1 MNMKRLF
8 ILMGSIILIAPPLFA
23 GGQAESGR
31 GSALEDI
38 GSGQLISFGAIDAEA
53 YLTEFAFDKK
63 PGRGEPLG
71 IWVEPESTLVL
82 NGGETL
88 ALRIALR
95 TAGAESFD
103 RAPGSFV
110 LFFQEPGILRDSTF
124 QERIGRLIEGEP
136 SITFF
141 VYDPHEKSLVEAGS
155 AAAFH
160 RAARRLGAGKKRFD
174 NQRLLHELLATV
186 SEDLGGERRHVA
198 WITDENIVETPQ
210 DARMFSFSVNLL
222 GGSGISFSYIGY
234 GEVPSWEIL
243 NTSLGVNNGNSYFAG
258 DPGEVVE
265 KIRTDIGYF
274 ATPAVEDVEVS
285 LVWSRHVSLPA
296 TFYPPRLYRSVSGF
310 RPKFHNSRPASSHF
324 RGGMNYDETARFI
337 HYVDVPPLLRLLEL
351 KEDNPVD
358 RSGSYRV
365 GTVFVRYA
373 LAATGEVRYVEE
385 PVTLHYTGSL
395 AAARGS
401 GNDFVFADAVI
412 QNTPLVLK
420 EVAALVNQS
429 QNYLTSMELLQCQ
442 RRLLESIRET
452 RKDAAVDEDIEM
464 LDDTYNLLL
473 EQARTLNLIMTP

>member
-8 ILMGSIILIAPPLFA
+8 ILMGSIMLISPPLFA

-38 GSGQLISFGAIDAEA
+38 ESGQLISFGAIDAEA

-63 PGRGEPLG
+63 PARGEPLG

-95 TAGAESFD
+95 TAGAERFD
-103 RAPGSFV
+103 RAPGSYV
-110 LFFQEPGILRDSTF
+110 LFFQEPGVLRAPAFTESV
-124 QERIGRLIEGEP
+124 GRLIEGEP

-141 VYDPHEKSLVEAGS
+141 VYDPHEKSLLETRS
-155 AAAFH
+155 AAAF
-160 RAARRLGAGKKRFD
+160 RAAARRLGAGRKRFD

-186 SEDLGGERRHVA
+186 SKDLGGERRHVA
-198 WITDENIVETPQ
+198 WVTDENIVETPQ

-222 GGSGISFSYIGY
+222 GGSGISFSYLGY

-258 DPGEVVE
+258 DSYEVVE
-265 KIRTDIGYF
+265 KLRTDIGYF
-274 ATPAVEDVEVS
+274 AVPAVEDVEVS
-285 LVWSRHVSLPA
+285 MVWSRHVSLPA

-310 RPKFHNSRPASSHF
+310 YPKFNNNRPASAHF

-337 HYVDVPPLLRLLEL
+337 HYVSVPPLLRLLEL

-358 RSGSYRV
+358 RSGRYQV
-365 GTVFVRYA
+365 GTVFVRYV
-373 LAATGEVRYVEE
+373 LVATGEVRYAEE
-385 PVTLHYTGSL
+385 PVTIEYTGSL
-395 AAARGS
+395 AAASGS
-401 GNDFVFADAVI
+401 VNDFVFADAVI

-420 EVAALVNQS
+420 EVAALVNKN

-442 RRLLESIRET
+442 RRLLESVREV
-452 RKDAAVDEDIEM
+452 REDAAVEVDIAM
-464 LDDTYNLLL
+464 LDDTYHLLL